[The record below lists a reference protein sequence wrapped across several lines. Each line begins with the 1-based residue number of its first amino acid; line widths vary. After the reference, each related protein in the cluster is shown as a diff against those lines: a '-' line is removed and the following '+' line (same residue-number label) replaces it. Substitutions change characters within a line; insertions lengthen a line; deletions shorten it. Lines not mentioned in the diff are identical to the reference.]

1 MNEILTKIIKFA
13 QTQKDIQYV
22 IQNGSRVNPSVTPDV
37 YADYDI
43 IFGCKNTQKYIDNTE
58 WMNEFGELL
67 ILQHNEF
74 LENNLCWPIFLMQF
88 KSGLRIDLQF
98 YPGNANDK
106 YHEDSLSKILLD
118 KENAFSERF
127 IPSEETYIVR
137 KPEKKAY
144 VNELNDFWWCVIN
157 VGKGLARNEL
167 TYSKFMY
174 ESIVRESFLNIVSW
188 YVSSKNN
195 WNINTGKYGKFLS
208 KYADKVIWERVEKT
222 YYTDS
227 YDVFWESLFQS
238 CELVKMIDSFL
249 RKELSI
255 SEKKEDADGIT
266 RFLEKIKNGEMEVK
280 RPTTSS
286 T

>member
-74 LENNLCWPIFLMQF
+74 LENNLCWPIFIMQF
-88 KSGLRIDLQF
+88 KSGLRIDLKF

-157 VGKGLARNEL
+157 VGKGLARNE
-167 TYSKFMY
+167 
-174 ESIVRESFLNIVSW
+174 
-188 YVSSKNN
+188 
-195 WNINTGKYGKFLS
+195 
-208 KYADKVIWERVEKT
+208 RVGTFIHKT
-222 YYTDS
+222 
-227 YDVFWESLFQS
+227 
-238 CELVKMIDSFL
+238 
-249 RKELSI
+249 
-255 SEKKEDADGIT
+255 A
-266 RFLEKIKNGEMEVK
+266 
-280 RPTTSS
+280 P
-286 T
+286 